1 MTNLFDKIIK
11 KTCTIIM
18 DESDLT
24 TALKAMEA
32 HKLNRKLEIATC
44 SKVKPS
50 AHECCVTF
58 KSTFAK
64 WEKVGHDLKAKCKSK
79 VFTEV
84 TDQFGKIHYI
94 ELA

>member
-1 MTNLFDKIIK
+1 MTIFDKIFK
-11 KTCTIIM
+11 KTCTVIT
-18 DESDLT
+18 DENDLT
-24 TALKAMEA
+24 VALKTMGALKLT
-32 HKLNRKLEIATC
+32 HKIDVVPC
-44 SKVKPS
+44 SKTNPQ
-50 AHECCVTF
+50 AHECSITF